1 MENRIY
7 LDHAATSPIHPEVIQ
22 TMLGAITNTYGNPSS
37 IHYAGREARKAL
49 DEARQTI
56 AKSIQAEEKEIIFT
70 SGGTE
75 GDNLALIGTALA
87 HKENGKH
94 IITSQIEHHAV
105 LKTCEYLETQG
116 FEVTYLPVDEHGIV
130 SSESVQKAL
139 RPDTILVSI
148 MYGNNEIGT
157 IQPIAEIG
165 AVLLDHQAVFH
176 TDAVQAYGL
185 LNINVTEL
193 GVDLLTTSSHKING
207 PRGVGF
213 LYVKNGTR
221 LAYQMHGGEQE
232 RKRRAGTENLA
243 GICGFSAASTIM
255 TNERELKNEEYV
267 SFKKRMAEIWRAAG
281 LDFEVNGLEANTL
294 PHVFSVRFPGV
305 SIEQLLMNLDM
316 EGIAV
321 SSGSACTA
329 GTVDPSHVLV
339 ALFGENHPAIQ
350 ETVRISFGLG
360 NHLEEIETAA
370 TKVNEV
376 VARLMKI

>member
-7 LDHAATSPIHPEVIQ
+7 LDHAATSPIHPEVVQ
-22 TMLGAITNTYGNPSS
+22 TMLGAVTNTYGNPSS

-49 DEARQTI
+49 DMARENI
-56 AKSIQAEEKEIIFT
+56 ARIIHAEEKEVIFT

-75 GDNLALIGTALA
+75 GDNLALIGAA
-87 HKENGKH
+87 MSNKEKGKH
-94 IITSQIEHHAV
+94 IITTEIEHHAV
-105 LKTCEYLETQG
+105 LKTCAYLETQG
-116 FEVTYLPVDEHGIV
+116 FEITYLPVDKHGVV
-130 SSESVQKAL
+130 SLESLAAQL
-139 RPDTILVSI
+139 RLDTIVVSI
-148 MYGNNEIGT
+148 MYGNNEIGS
-157 IQPIAEIG
+157 IQPLAEIG
-165 AVLLDHQAVFH
+165 ALLQDHQALFH

-193 GVDLLTTSSHKING
+193 GVDLLTASSHKING

-221 LAYQMHGGEQE
+221 LTYQMHGGEQE

-243 GICGFSAASTIM
+243 GICGFSAAATIIS
-255 TNERELKNEEYV
+255 NERESKKEEYI
-267 SFKKRMAEIWRAAG
+267 SFKKRMAEIWREAG
-281 LDFEVNGLEANTL
+281 LDFEVNGLEAATL
-294 PHVFSVRFPGV
+294 PHVFSVRFPGI

-316 EGIAV
+316 DGIAV

-339 ALFGENHPAIQ
+339 ALFGEGHPGVQ

-360 NHLEEIETAA
+360 NHLEEIEIAA
-370 TKVNEV
+370 TKISEV
-376 VARLMKI
+376 VRRLMKI

>member
-7 LDHAATSPIHPEVIQ
+7 LDHAATSPIHPEVVQ

-49 DEARQTI
+49 DMARENI
-56 AKSIQAEEKEIIFT
+56 ARSIHAEEKEVIFT

-75 GDNLALIGTALA
+75 GDNLALIGAA
-87 HKENGKH
+87 MANKEKGKH
-94 IITSQIEHHAV
+94 IITTEIEHHAV
-105 LKTCEYLETQG
+105 LKTCAYLETQG
-116 FEVTYLPVDEHGIV
+116 FEITYLPVDKHGVV
-130 SSESVQKAL
+130 SLESLAAQL
-139 RPDTILVSI
+139 RPDTIVVSI
-148 MYGNNEIGT
+148 MYGNNEIGS
-157 IQPIAEIG
+157 IQPLADIG
-165 AVLLDHQAVFH
+165 ALLQDHQALFH

-193 GVDLLTTSSHKING
+193 GVDLLTASSHKING

-221 LAYQMHGGEQE
+221 FTYQMHGGEQE

-243 GICGFSAASTIM
+243 GICGFSAASTIIS
-255 TNERELKNEEYV
+255 NERESKKEEYI
-267 SFKKRMAEIWRAAG
+267 SFKKRMAEIWREAG
-281 LDFEVNGLEANTL
+281 LDFEVNGLEAATL
-294 PHVFSVRFPGV
+294 PHVFSVRFPGI

-316 EGIAV
+316 DGIAV

-339 ALFGENHPAIQ
+339 ALFGEGHPGVQ

-360 NHLEEIETAA
+360 NHLEEIEIAA
-370 TKVNEV
+370 TKISEV
-376 VARLMKI
+376 VRRLMKI

>member
-49 DEARQTI
+49 DEARHNI
-56 AKSIQAEEKEIIFT
+56 AENIHAEEKEIIFT

-116 FEVTYLPVDEHGIV
+116 FEVTYLPVNAHGTV
-130 SSESVQKAL
+130 SAESVKNAL

-157 IQPIAEIG
+157 IQPIMEISE
-165 AVLLDHQAVFH
+165 VLRDHQAIFH

-221 LAYQMHGGEQE
+221 LVYQMHGGEQE

-243 GICGFSAASTIM
+243 GICGFSAASRIM
-255 TNERELKNEEYV
+255 NNERELKKEEYV
-267 SFKKRMAEIWRAAG
+267 SFKKRMAEIWRSADI
-281 LDFEVNGLEANTL
+281 DFEVNGLEAHTL
-294 PHVFSVRFPGV
+294 PHVFSVRFKGV

-339 ALFGENHPAIQ
+339 ALFGESHPAIQ

-360 NHLEEIETAA
+360 NHLEEVETAA
-370 TKVNEV
+370 TKISEV
-376 VARLMKI
+376 VTRLMKI

>member
-7 LDHAATSPIHPEVIQ
+7 LDHAATSPIHPEVVQ

-49 DEARQTI
+49 DMARENI
-56 AKSIQAEEKEIIFT
+56 ARSIHAEEKEVIFT

-75 GDNLALIGTALA
+75 GDNLALIGAA
-87 HKENGKH
+87 MANKEKGKH
-94 IITSQIEHHAV
+94 IITTEIEHHAV
-105 LKTCEYLETQG
+105 LKTCAYLETQG
-116 FEVTYLPVDEHGIV
+116 FEITYLPVDKHGIV
-130 SSESVQKAL
+130 SLESLAAQL
-139 RPDTILVSI
+139 RPDTIVVSI
-148 MYGNNEIGT
+148 MYGNNEIGS
-157 IQPIAEIG
+157 IQPLADIG
-165 AVLLDHQAVFH
+165 ALLQDHQALFH

-193 GVDLLTTSSHKING
+193 GVDLLTASSHKING

-221 LAYQMHGGEQE
+221 LTYQMHGGEQE

-243 GICGFSAASTIM
+243 GICGFSAASTIIS
-255 TNERELKNEEYV
+255 NERESKKEEYI
-267 SFKKRMAEIWRAAG
+267 SFKKRMAEIWREAG
-281 LDFEVNGLEANTL
+281 LDFEVNGLEAATL
-294 PHVFSVRFPGV
+294 PHVFSVRFPGI

-316 EGIAV
+316 DGIAV

-339 ALFGENHPAIQ
+339 ALFGEGHPGVQ

-360 NHLEEIETAA
+360 NHLEEIEIAA
-370 TKVNEV
+370 TKISEV
-376 VARLMKI
+376 VRRLMKI

>member
-7 LDHAATSPIHPEVIQ
+7 LDHAATSPIHPEVVQ
-22 TMLGAITNTYGNPSS
+22 TMLGAVTNTYGNPSS

-49 DEARQTI
+49 DMARENI
-56 AKSIQAEEKEIIFT
+56 ARIIHAEEKEVIFT

-75 GDNLALIGTALA
+75 GDNLALIGAA
-87 HKENGKH
+87 MANKEKGKH
-94 IITSQIEHHAV
+94 IITTEIEHHAV
-105 LKTCEYLETQG
+105 LKTCAYLETQG
-116 FEVTYLPVDEHGIV
+116 FEITYLPVDKHGVV
-130 SSESVQKAL
+130 SLETLAAQL
-139 RPDTILVSI
+139 RPDTIVVSI
-148 MYGNNEIGT
+148 MYGNNEIGS
-157 IQPIAEIG
+157 IQPLAEIG
-165 AVLLDHQAVFH
+165 ALLQDHQALFH

-193 GVDLLTTSSHKING
+193 GVDLLTASSHKING

-221 LAYQMHGGEQE
+221 LTYQMHGGEQE

-243 GICGFSAASTIM
+243 GICGFSAAATIIS
-255 TNERELKNEEYV
+255 NERESKKEEYI
-267 SFKKRMAEIWRAAG
+267 SFKKRMAEIWREAG
-281 LDFEVNGLEANTL
+281 LDFEVNGLEAATL
-294 PHVFSVRFPGV
+294 PHVFSVRFPGI

-316 EGIAV
+316 DGIAV

-339 ALFGENHPAIQ
+339 ALFGEGHPGVQ

-360 NHLEEIETAA
+360 NHLEEIEIAA
-370 TKVNEV
+370 TKISEV
-376 VARLMKI
+376 VRRLMKI

>member
-7 LDHAATSPIHPEVIQ
+7 LDHAATSPIHPEVVQ
-22 TMLGAITNTYGNPSS
+22 TMLGAVTNTYGNPSS

-49 DEARQTI
+49 DMARENI
-56 AKSIQAEEKEIIFT
+56 ARIIHAEEKEVIFT

-75 GDNLALIGTALA
+75 GDNLALIGAA
-87 HKENGKH
+87 MANKEKGKH
-94 IITSQIEHHAV
+94 IITTEIEHHAV
-105 LKTCEYLETQG
+105 LKTCAYLETQG
-116 FEVTYLPVDEHGIV
+116 FEITYLPVDKHGVV
-130 SSESVQKAL
+130 SLEFLAAQL
-139 RPDTILVSI
+139 RPDTIVVSI
-148 MYGNNEIGT
+148 MYGNNEIGS
-157 IQPIAEIG
+157 IQPLAEIG
-165 AVLLDHQAVFH
+165 ALLQDHQALFH

-193 GVDLLTTSSHKING
+193 GVDLLTASSHKING

-221 LAYQMHGGEQE
+221 LTYQMHGGEQE

-243 GICGFSAASTIM
+243 GICGFSAAATIIS
-255 TNERELKNEEYV
+255 NERESKKEEYI
-267 SFKKRMAEIWRAAG
+267 SFKKRMAEIWREAG
-281 LDFEVNGLEANTL
+281 LDFEVNGLEAATL
-294 PHVFSVRFPGV
+294 PHVFSVRFPGI

-316 EGIAV
+316 DGIAV

-339 ALFGENHPAIQ
+339 ALFGEGHPGVQ

-360 NHLEEIETAA
+360 NHLEEIEIAA
-370 TKVNEV
+370 TMISEV
-376 VARLMKI
+376 VTRLMKI

>member
-49 DEARQTI
+49 DEARHTI
-56 AKSIQAEEKEIIFT
+56 AKSIHATEKEIIFT

-87 HKENGKH
+87 HKENGTH

-130 SSESVQKAL
+130 SVESVQAAL

-148 MYGNNEIGT
+148 MYGNNEIGS

-165 AVLLDHQAVFH
+165 ALLRDQQAIFH

-185 LNINVTEL
+185 LNINVMEL

-213 LYVKNGTR
+213 LYVKNETR

-243 GICGFSAASTIM
+243 GICGFSAASSIM
-255 TNERELKNEEYV
+255 TNERELKNEEYI
-267 SFKKRMAEIWRAAG
+267 SFKKRMAEIWRSAE
-281 LDFEVNGLEANTL
+281 LDFEVNGLEADTL

-360 NHLEEIETAA
+360 NHLEEVEMAA
-370 TKVNEV
+370 TKISEV
-376 VARLMKI
+376 VTRLMKI

>member
-7 LDHAATSPIHPEVIQ
+7 LDHAATSPIHPEVVQ
-22 TMLGAITNTYGNPSS
+22 TMLGAVTNTYGNPSS

-49 DEARQTI
+49 DMARVNI
-56 AKSIQAEEKEIIFT
+56 ARIIHAEEKEVIFT

-75 GDNLALIGTALA
+75 GDNLALIGAA
-87 HKENGKH
+87 MANKEKGKH
-94 IITSQIEHHAV
+94 IITTEIEHHAV
-105 LKTCEYLETQG
+105 LKTCAYLETQG
-116 FEVTYLPVDEHGIV
+116 FEITYLPVDKHGVV
-130 SSESVQKAL
+130 SLETLAAQL
-139 RPDTILVSI
+139 RPDTIVVSI
-148 MYGNNEIGT
+148 MYGNNEIGS
-157 IQPIAEIG
+157 IQPLAEIG
-165 AVLLDHQAVFH
+165 ALLQDHQALFH

-193 GVDLLTTSSHKING
+193 GVDLLTASSHKING

-221 LAYQMHGGEQE
+221 LTYQMHGGEQE

-243 GICGFSAASTIM
+243 GICGFSAAATIIS
-255 TNERELKNEEYV
+255 NERESKKEEYI
-267 SFKKRMAEIWRAAG
+267 SFKKRMAEIWREAG
-281 LDFEVNGLEANTL
+281 LDFEVNGLEAATL
-294 PHVFSVRFPGV
+294 PHVFSVRFPGI

-316 EGIAV
+316 DGIAV

-339 ALFGENHPAIQ
+339 ALFGEGHPGVQ

-360 NHLEEIETAA
+360 NHLEEIEIAA
-370 TKVNEV
+370 TKISEV
-376 VARLMKI
+376 VRRLMKI

>member
-49 DEARQTI
+49 DEARHTI
-56 AKSIQAEEKEIIFT
+56 AQSIQAEEKEIVFT

-185 LNINVTEL
+185 LNINVIEL

-221 LAYQMHGGEQE
+221 LAYQMYGGEQE

-243 GICGFSAASTIM
+243 GICGFSAASNIM

-294 PHVFSVRFPGV
+294 PHVFSVSFPGV

-360 NHLEEIETAA
+360 NHLEEIEAAA
-370 TKVNEV
+370 TKVSEV
-376 VARLMKI
+376 VARLMKN

>member
-7 LDHAATSPIHPEVIQ
+7 LDHAATSPIHPEVVQ

-49 DEARQTI
+49 DMARENI
-56 AKSIQAEEKEIIFT
+56 ARSIHAEEKEVIFT

-75 GDNLALIGTALA
+75 GDNLALIGAA
-87 HKENGKH
+87 MANKEKGKH
-94 IITSQIEHHAV
+94 IITTEIEHHAV
-105 LKTCEYLETQG
+105 LKTCAYLETQG
-116 FEVTYLPVDEHGIV
+116 FEITYLPVDKHGVV
-130 SSESVQKAL
+130 SLESLAAQL
-139 RPDTILVSI
+139 RPDTIVVSI
-148 MYGNNEIGT
+148 MYGNNEIGS
-157 IQPIAEIG
+157 IQPLADIG
-165 AVLLDHQAVFH
+165 ALLQDHQALFH

-193 GVDLLTTSSHKING
+193 GVDLLTASSHKING

-221 LAYQMHGGEQE
+221 LTYQMHGGEQE

-243 GICGFSAASTIM
+243 GICGFSAASTIIS
-255 TNERELKNEEYV
+255 NERESKKEEYI
-267 SFKKRMAEIWRAAG
+267 SFKKRMAEIWREAG
-281 LDFEVNGLEANTL
+281 LDFEVNGLEAATL
-294 PHVFSVRFPGV
+294 PHVFSVRFPGI

-316 EGIAV
+316 DGIAV

-339 ALFGENHPAIQ
+339 ALFGEGHPGVQ

-360 NHLEEIETAA
+360 NHLEEIEIAA
-370 TKVNEV
+370 TKISEIVR
-376 VARLMKI
+376 RLMKI

>member
-49 DEARQTI
+49 DEARHTI
-56 AKSIQAEEKEIIFT
+56 AKSIHATEKEIIFT
-70 SGGTE
+70 SG
-75 GDNLALIGTALA
+75 
-87 HKENGKH
+87 
-94 IITSQIEHHAV
+94 S
-105 LKTCEYLETQG
+105 
-116 FEVTYLPVDEHGIV
+116 
-130 SSESVQKAL
+130 
-139 RPDTILVSI
+139 
-148 MYGNNEIGT
+148 

-165 AVLLDHQAVFH
+165 ALLRDQQAIFH

-185 LNINVTEL
+185 LNINVMEL

-243 GICGFSAASTIM
+243 GICGFSAASSIM
-255 TNERELKNEEYV
+255 TNERELKNEEYI
-267 SFKKRMAEIWRAAG
+267 SFKKRMAEIWRSAE
-281 LDFEVNGLEANTL
+281 LDFEVNGLEADTL

-360 NHLEEIETAA
+360 NHLEEVEMAA
-370 TKVNEV
+370 TKISEV
-376 VARLMKI
+376 VTRLMKI

>member
-7 LDHAATSPIHPEVIQ
+7 LDHAATSPIHPEVVQ

-49 DEARQTI
+49 DMARENI
-56 AKSIQAEEKEIIFT
+56 ARSIHAEEKEVIFT

-75 GDNLALIGTALA
+75 GDNLALIGAA
-87 HKENGKH
+87 MANKEKGKH
-94 IITSQIEHHAV
+94 IITTEIEHHAV
-105 LKTCEYLETQG
+105 LKTCAYLETQG
-116 FEVTYLPVDEHGIV
+116 FEITYLPVDKHGVV
-130 SSESVQKAL
+130 SLESLASQL
-139 RPDTILVSI
+139 RPDTIVVSI
-148 MYGNNEIGT
+148 MYGNNEIGS
-157 IQPIAEIG
+157 IQPLADIG
-165 AVLLDHQAVFH
+165 ALLQDHQALFH

-193 GVDLLTTSSHKING
+193 GVDLLTASSHKING

-221 LAYQMHGGEQE
+221 LTYQMHGGEQE

-243 GICGFSAASTIM
+243 GICGFSAASTIIS
-255 TNERELKNEEYV
+255 NERESKKEEYI
-267 SFKKRMAEIWRAAG
+267 SFKKRMAEIWREAG
-281 LDFEVNGLEANTL
+281 LDFEVNGLEAATL
-294 PHVFSVRFPGV
+294 PHVFSVRFPGI

-316 EGIAV
+316 DGIAV

-339 ALFGENHPAIQ
+339 ALFGEGHPGVQ

-360 NHLEEIETAA
+360 NHLEEIEIAA
-370 TKVNEV
+370 TKISEV
-376 VARLMKI
+376 VRRLMKI